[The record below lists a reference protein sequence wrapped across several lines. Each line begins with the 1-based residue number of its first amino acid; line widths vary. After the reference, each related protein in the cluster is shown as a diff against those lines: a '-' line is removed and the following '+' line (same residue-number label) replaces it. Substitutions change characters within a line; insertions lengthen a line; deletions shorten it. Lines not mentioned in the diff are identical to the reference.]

1 VETATRA
8 PGTVAKAR
16 YIPRGRNQLHTIFER
31 HLEEFCD
38 VYDERYAAKYGMF
51 RLDHIRDIC
60 ERFLTCGD
68 YRLGVARIRCTNPA
82 CGHDY
87 FRPFSCKGFYLCP
100 SCSQKRTLL
109 FAEHLTN
116 EVLLDI
122 PHRQF
127 VFTMPKALRPFFRHD
142 RRLFAEVSRLIYT
155 IISEFYA
162 AAAGKPLLT
171 GVVSAFQSFGDQLR
185 WNAHFHSLVVEGG
198 FDQAG
203 RFIHVP
209 LSGLDQMTEV
219 FRRRLI
225 WLLVE
230 KDLLA
235 EEFARNLLSWRNSGF
250 SIDNSVRLTD
260 AKSKESLAE
269 YIARP
274 PLSLKKIRYEPF
286 KGKVL
291 FHTKYSDY
299 FKENVHLFDAL
310 DFLAELTQHVPPRR
324 VQLIRRYGLYSSR
337 TKGRWSQMPHVAA
350 RAPAGWRASHV
361 PEASAPEDP
370 RFEPLDD
377 GEEVTVDARKRA
389 WARLLAKVYEIDP
402 LVCPNC
408 GSEMKIIAVIQD
420 PVEIRDILTHLVKTG
435 RAPPGFD
442 PTLLN

>member
-8 PGTVAKAR
+8 PAISTRAR
-16 YIPRGRNQLHTIFER
+16 YVPRGRNQLHTIFDR
-31 HLEEFCD
+31 HLDGFCD
-38 VYDERYAAKYGMF
+38 VYDERFASKYGMF
-51 RLDHIRDIC
+51 RLDRIRDIC
-60 ERFLTCGD
+60 ERFRTCGD

-116 EVLLDI
+116 EVLLEL

-127 VFTMPKALRPFFRHD
+127 VFTMPKALRQFFRHD

-155 IISEFYA
+155 IITEFYA
-162 AAAGKPLLT
+162 AAAGKPILS
-171 GVVSAFQSFGDQLR
+171 GVIAAHQTFGDQLR
-185 WNAHFHSLVVEGG
+185 WNPHHHCLVLEGG
-198 FDQAG
+198 FDEAG

-235 EEFARNLLSWRNSGF
+235 EEFARNLLTWKNSGF

-310 DFLAELTQHVPPRR
+310 EFLAELTQHIPPRR

-350 RAPAGWRASHV
+350 RSPEGWRASHAS
-361 PEASAPEDP
+361 EASVPQDP
-370 RFEPLDD
+370 GFEPLDD
-377 GEEVTVDARKRA
+377 GEEVTVDARRRA

-402 LVCPNC
+402 LVCPKC
-408 GSEMKIIAVIQD
+408 GWEMKVIAVIQE
-420 PVEIRDILTHLVKTG
+420 PVEIRDILAHLVKTG

-442 PTLLN
+442 PALLN